1 MDSTLFGKRQAQF
14 FLLGYYCNKKYWP
27 QTMAM
32 QPNMFTMQPRA
43 RISSTWYYI
52 TTLLSKFG
60 KKWNIGPPG
69 EAAAKWDR
77 DSWLVAE
84 GTLSTTEQNKEN
96 QSRDVDV
103 LCRAWNLWNE
113 RNKRVFEQTTKTSA
127 KVMQEIKLEVSTRKL
142 ASSEPQLS

>member
-1 MDSTLFGKRQAQF
+1 
-14 FLLGYYCNKKYWP
+14 
-27 QTMAM
+27 MAM
-32 QPNMFTMQPRA
+32 QPNMFTLQPRA

-103 LCRAWNLWNE
+103 LCVKSMEWKEQASVWADNQDFGEGHARDQAWS
-113 RNKRVFEQTTKTSA
+113 KHS
-127 KVMQEIKLEVSTRKL
+127 EVG
-142 ASSEPQLS
+142 